1 MQEKPVRWGIAGVG
15 QIAHRFAADLT
26 QHCPDA
32 TLYGAAARSLTRA
45 TEFISKYKGIKSYG
59 SYEEMATDPDIE
71 AMYIATINPV
81 HKPLIELYLKH
92 GKHVLVEKPALTN
105 LADWDEM
112 FTLAQKQGRMLIE
125 AMKTITFPAYRSLR
139 QFIQENHIQISHI
152 DAAYGGAVPFDPNN
166 RVFDAN
172 LCGGASLDVGVYPL
186 WLYAD
191 LCDCLDQPI
200 GEMTTQF
207 IQDDPEAGIDETAVY
222 QFSGPVSGNIRASI
236 TQDMERIA
244 TLTGPDVKIVIQD
257 KWWNPKVIDIEFQ
270 GKPFKI
276 SPQTQGGG
284 FEHEIQHVSQLI
296 KEKANHSEMI
306 KDKTSRAVIEIVETG
321 LTENGFVH
329 LAKNHM

>member
-1 MQEKPVRWGIAGVG
+1 MHTQPVRWGIAGVG
-15 QIAHRFAADLT
+15 QIAHRFAADLS
-26 QHCPDA
+26 QHSPDA
-32 TLYGAAARSLTRA
+32 TLHGAAARSLTRA
-45 TEFISKYKGIKSYG
+45 TEFIAKYKGSKSYG
-59 SYEEMATDPDIE
+59 SYEDMAKDPDIE
-71 AMYIATINPV
+71 VVYIATINPV
-81 HKPLIELYLKH
+81 HKPLIELYLQH

-105 LADWDEM
+105 TADWDEM
-112 FTLAQKQGRMLIE
+112 FALARGKGLLLIE
-125 AMKTITFPAYRSLR
+125 AMKSITFPAYQLLR
-139 QFIQENHIQISHI
+139 EYIQDNHIQIDHI
-152 DAAYGGAVPFDPNN
+152 DAAYGGVVPFDINN
-166 RVFDAN
+166 RIFDAD

-207 IQDDPEAGIDETAVY
+207 IQDNPEAGIDETAVY

-236 TQDMERIA
+236 TQDMKRIA
-244 TLTGPDVKIVIQD
+244 TLTGPDVKIIIQD
-257 KWWNPKVIDIEFQ
+257 KWWNPKVIDIDHQ
-270 GKPFKI
+270 GKQFKI

-296 KEKANHSEMI
+296 KNNISHSEMI

-329 LAKNHM
+329 LTKNHM